1 MKHSITTYN
10 TKRTI
15 AESLK
20 GIMKTKPFS
29 KITVSE
35 IIADCGINRKTF
47 YYHFDDIYALLK
59 WIFDDEAINVV
70 KHIDLLTNYEDAI
83 RFAMDYIEKNDYII
97 SCVYDSI
104 GRDEMKRLFY
114 TDFMSAVTSV
124 INAAEQQ
131 MQSQI
136 DSDFKEYVAKFYTE
150 ALSGMII
157 EWAKEKDK
165 RDKEK
170 TIKYL
175 TTIIETTLSS
185 IEYCRLI

>member
-20 GIMKTKPFS
+20 DIMRTKPFS

-35 IIADCGINRKTF
+35 IIVDCGINRKTF